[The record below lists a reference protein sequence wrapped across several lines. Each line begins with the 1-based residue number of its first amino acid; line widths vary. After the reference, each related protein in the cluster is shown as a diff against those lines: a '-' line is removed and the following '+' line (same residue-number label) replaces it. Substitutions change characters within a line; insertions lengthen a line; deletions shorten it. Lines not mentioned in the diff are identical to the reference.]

1 MATSF
6 SFGGGK
12 RRGGGGNRG
21 NFRRNTDPYAHIRRN
36 SRIRV
41 PQIRV
46 ISPEG
51 KQLGVLPTEKALSL
65 AQQFNLDLV
74 EVAPNATPPVCRIM
88 DFGKYVYEE
97 QKKSSNS
104 KVTASK
110 IKEVELSPRI
120 DQHDLITKLRHAE
133 EFLHEGSKVKLRLKF
148 RGREMAHTE
157 IGFDVM
163 QRAIDELD
171 GMGHADS
178 EPKLNGRQINVM
190 MTPHPA
196 NKRKLKYFHPKP
208 ARPDEP
214 KDQPSRSA
222 SASHADADADDED
235 DSSDSHEES

>member
-1 MATSF
+1 MATSL

-12 RRGGGGNRG
+12 RPGGSGGRG
-21 NFRRNTDPYAHIRRN
+21 NFRRNNDPYAHIRRN
-36 SRIRV
+36 QRIRV

-51 KQLGVLPTEKALSL
+51 KQLGVLATEKALAL
-65 AQQFNLDLV
+65 AMQFNLDLV

-97 QKKSSNS
+97 QKKSSHS

-120 DQHDLITKLRHAE
+120 DGHDLITKLRHAE
-133 EFLHEGSKVKLRLKF
+133 EFLNDGSKVKLRLKF

-157 IGFDVM
+157 IGFEVM
-163 QRAIDELD
+163 TRAIAELD

-196 NKRKLKYFHPKP
+196 NKRKLKYYQPKP
-208 ARPDEP
+208 APRP
-214 KDQPSRSA
+214 
-222 SASHADADADDED
+222 ED
-235 DSSDSHEES
+235 GKPAKSSDASEHDESDGD

>member
-12 RRGGGGNRG
+12 RRGGR
-21 NFRRNTDPYAHIRRN
+21 NFRRNNDPYAHIRRN
-36 SRIRV
+36 QRIRV
-41 PQIRV
+41 PEIRV

-51 KQLGVLPTEKALSL
+51 KQLGVLPTEKALTL

-74 EVAPNATPPVCRIM
+74 EVAPQARPPVCRIM

-97 QKKSSNS
+97 SKKSSHS
-104 KVTASK
+104 KSTASK

-120 DQHDLITKLRHAE
+120 DDHDLVTKLRHAE
-133 EFLHEGSKVKLRLKF
+133 EFLNEGAKVKLRLKF

-157 IGFDVM
+157 IGFQVM
-163 QRAIDELD
+163 TRAIEELV

-196 NKRKLKYFHPKP
+196 NKRKLKYYTPKAKGP
-208 ARPDEP
+208 APDEH
-214 KDQPSRSA
+214 KSSG
-222 SASHADADADDED
+222 DAPADDEA
-235 DSSDSHEES
+235 SDES